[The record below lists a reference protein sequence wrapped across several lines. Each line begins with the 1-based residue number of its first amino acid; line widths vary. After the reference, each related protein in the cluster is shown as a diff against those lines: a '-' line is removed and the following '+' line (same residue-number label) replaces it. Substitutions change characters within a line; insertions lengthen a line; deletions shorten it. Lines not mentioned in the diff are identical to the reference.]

1 MSNVSGKEFRGLESR
16 FMEDLQKGLL
26 SSLKDLVIKDSSL
39 SLEIRNNYINIYYRG
54 GNLLRLCEVKENTY
68 LPFFDCNYF
77 NKKDSFLEKFGKFEE
92 IRLACDIER
101 LLDKLPLLKSEMD
114 SWFSKNTKTEREF
127 QQVVVWENNNSSIAN
142 STDYFIV
149 DIEYDNKRGGR
160 FDMIAI
166 QWNSDSSARK
176 LLVGYKPKLCFI
188 EMKYGDS
195 ALNGSSGMLDHVEQ
209 WSNYLLLEKNKE
221 DIRDEMLNLFQQKRD
236 LCLIAGLEGNPNKV
250 KSFVDEI
257 DCIFLLANH
266 DPGKS
271 RLQGIIKE
279 LEQIKIPGIGIKFC
293 VSNFMGYG
301 LYKENVIDLVEFRE
315 KYVRQ
320 IYSRR

>member
-1 MSNVSGKEFRGLESR
+1 MSNTSGKGFRGLESR

-26 SSLKDLVIKDSSL
+26 SSLKDLVKRDSSL

-54 GNLLRLCEVKENTY
+54 GNLLRLREVKENTY

-77 NKKDSFLEKFGKFEE
+77 NEKDSFLERFGKLKE

-101 LLDKLPLLKSEMD
+101 LLDKLQLLKSEMD

-127 QQVVVWENNNSSIAN
+127 QQVVVWEKNNSSVAN
-142 STDYFIV
+142 FTDYFIV

-160 FDMIAI
+160 FDMVAI
-166 QWNSDSSARK
+166 QWNSDPSARK
-176 LLVGYKPKLCFI
+176 LLAGYRPKLCFI
-188 EMKYGDS
+188 EMKYGDF
-195 ALNGSSGMLDHVEQ
+195 ALSGKSGMLGHVEQ
-209 WSNYLLLEKNKE
+209 WGNYLSIEKNKDE
-221 DIRDEMLNLFQQKRD
+221 IRDEMLNLFQQKRD
-236 LCLIAGLEGNPNKV
+236 LCLISGLEGNPNKV
-250 KSFVDEI
+250 KSFADEM

-271 RLQGIIKE
+271 RLQGIIQK
-279 LEQIKIPGIGIKFC
+279 LEQIKIPGVGIKFC

-301 LYKENVIDLVEFRE
+301 LYKENVIDLVEFSE